1 MAQNARAYMI
11 AWGMALLFYVL
22 EYATRS
28 APGVMMPQLEQ
39 AFGRT
44 GVGVSNILGSYYYTY
59 SLTSLVAGLA
69 LDRAGAKYV
78 VPFGSFVLG
87 IGCLLF
93 VVGNSQVAYVAR
105 LLQGAGSAFAFTGAV
120 YLAARG
126 FSANSLATAIGMTQ
140 SLGML
145 GGSAG
150 QFVVG
155 PFIQSGLD
163 WKTIWITIGIASVL
177 VAVALLMMT
186 PPSTRSPSSAIAGSL
201 LAPYEVVLS
210 NPPSYLC
217 GLIAGLLF
225 APTTIGALTWG
236 VAFLQID
243 RHIAYREAALVAS
256 LVPLGWAFGC
266 PIIGW
271 LADRVGLRKPVLI
284 VGALVMAICV
294 SQLAFFFDAFPAPLT
309 LFVFGLASG
318 VAMIPYTIIK
328 EANPDNV
335 KGSATG
341 AINFINFGVTALIGP
356 VFAAL
361 YGRTLDSG
369 GDPVLHFQHAGSFW
383 LGGIVLAIILTMFLR
398 ETGTRRAPTP
408 GDRYIKRLTESTP

>member
-1 MAQNARAYMI
+1 MAPSARAYVT
-11 AWGMALLFYVL
+11 AWGIALLFYVL

-44 GVGVSNILGSYYYTY
+44 SVGVSNILGSYYYTY

-78 VPFGSFVLG
+78 VPFGSFILG
-87 IGCLLF
+87 LGCLLF
-93 VVGNSQVAYVAR
+93 VVDNSQTAYVAR

-120 YLAARG
+120 YLAVRG
-126 FSANSLATAIGMTQ
+126 FSAYSLATAIGVTQ

-150 QFVVG
+150 QFIVG
-155 PFIQSGLD
+155 PLMQAGLD
-163 WKTIWITIGIASVL
+163 WKLIWLAIGIASLL
-177 VAVALLMMT
+177 VALALLTIT
-186 PPSTRSPSSAIAGSL
+186 PASARSPSLTPSGSL
-201 LAPYEVVLS
+201 LTPYKIVLS
-210 NPPSYLC
+210 NPQSYLC

-225 APTTIGALTWG
+225 APTTIGILTWG
-236 VAFLQID
+236 VPFLQFD
-243 RHIAYREAALVAS
+243 RQYAYREAALVAS

-266 PIIGW
+266 PIMGW

-284 VGALVMAICV
+284 GGALIMAIGV
-294 SQLAFFFDAFPAPLT
+294 AQVTFFFDVLPAPLT
-309 LFVFGLASG
+309 LFVLGVASG

-369 GDPVLHFQHAGSFW
+369 GDPAVHFQHAGSFW
-383 LGGIVLAIILTMFLR
+383 LGGIVLAILLIILFLR
-398 ETGTRRAPTP
+398 ETGTPRARPAAAGTSN
-408 GDRYIKRLTESTP
+408 T

>member
-1 MAQNARAYMI
+1 
-11 AWGMALLFYVL
+11 
-22 EYATRS
+22 
-28 APGVMMPQLEQ
+28 
-39 AFGRT
+39 
-44 GVGVSNILGSYYYTY
+44 
-59 SLTSLVAGLA
+59 
-69 LDRAGAKYV
+69 
-78 VPFGSFVLG
+78 
-87 IGCLLF
+87 
-93 VVGNSQVAYVAR
+93 VAYIAR

-120 YLAARG
+120 YLAVRG

-150 QFVVG
+150 QLVVG

-177 VAVALLMMT
+177 VGVALLMIT
-186 PPSTRSPSSAIAGSL
+186 PTSTRSPSSATAGSL
-201 LAPYEVVLS
+201 LAPYKIVLS
-210 NPPSYLC
+210 NPQSYLC

-236 VAFLQID
+236 VVFLQID

-266 PIIGW
+266 PIMGW

-284 VGALVMAICV
+284 AGVLVMVICV
-294 SQLAFFFDAFPAPLT
+294 AQLAFFFDAFPAPMT
-309 LFVFGLASG
+309 LFVFGIASG

-369 GDPVLHFQHAGSFW
+369 GDPALHFQLAGSFW
-383 LGGIVLAIILTMFLR
+383 LGGIVLAIILTLLLR

-408 GDRYIKRLTESTP
+408 GDQSTRHLTESLP